1 MDPPSPH
8 AVSAREPP
16 RPFVARVRNLR
27 VPAAAAVQHNAR
39 TLSGPPSTRATVAM
53 DGGVADTARANTTPG
68 TVPVNTGN
76 HTGTCSAPRDELPI
90 RIHTDPQ
97 AHSEAGLLS
106 SSIAIERHRAA
117 QEDAAAL
124 LATPR
129 DPDPWTQSLRPAD
142 LLSLAAEDGIQPAP
156 PGLPWI
162 HTVTRTWAG
171 PAPSSHLTLFPN
183 SHLVR
188 RLCGGAENCR
198 NLSGI

>member
-1 MDPPSPH
+1 MTSPWTH
-8 AVSAREPP
+8 EWPWIRPHRTPFRPASPLVHSYSSA
-16 RPFVARVRNLR
+16 
-27 VPAAAAVQHNAR
+27 
-39 TLSGPPSTRATVAM
+39 GPQLACT
-53 DGGVADTARANTTPG
+53 G

-129 DPDPWTQSLRPAD
+129 DLDPWTQSLRPAD

>member
-1 MDPPSPH
+1 MSSASLRGSVCAVRIKLSPW
-8 AVSAREPP
+8 SS
-16 RPFVARVRNLR
+16 F
-27 VPAAAAVQHNAR
+27 
-39 TLSGPPSTRATVAM
+39 
-53 DGGVADTARANTTPG
+53 TPG
-68 TVPVNTGN
+68 
-76 HTGTCSAPRDELPI
+76 I
-90 RIHTDPQ
+90 RVYSVKMCVIHTSTFVKSETPMGEFAGADAKVPDEKPRSQ
-97 AHSEAGLLS
+97 FRRETTWSTIERVKPKKPAPMLTAHSEAGLLS

-117 QEDAAAL
+117 HEDAAAL